1 MAALKAAAMCNDAG
15 FGPDGKLL
23 GDPMETALLHAV
35 RAVGLDIEELKSQ
48 EPDEEPTPSKSG
60 FTRMRVRPWPNSRR
74 SVRHISCPPKDGPP
88 PLDNE
93 RTAHALRR
101 GAFFQVPDPKLNT
114 RHGNCRRPPAEVG
127 QPRQNF
133 RFLN

>member
-48 EPDEEPTPSKSG
+48 EPRLRERLRSEAVGRK
-60 FTRMRVRPWPNSRR
+60 RR
-74 SVRHISCPPKDGPP
+74 EAGPGNVIRLTMNQSDYFESIFYSIIKFLFCVTYTIISS
-88 PLDNE
+88 
-93 RTAHALRR
+93 
-101 GAFFQVPDPKLNT
+101 
-114 RHGNCRRPPAEVG
+114 
-127 QPRQNF
+127 
-133 RFLN
+133 